1 MIPIVSIVGESD
13 SGKTFLVE
21 RVVSTL
27 TAKGYRIATIKHNA
41 HGFDIDHKGKDS
53 WRHKQAG
60 ASTVILSAPDQI
72 AVIKELKEEQSP
84 AEIQHLWIRDVD
96 LIVGEGFKRADIPKI
111 EVSLFKDTDE
121 LVCSND
127 EQLVAVVSNKSFSLG
142 VPVFRESEIDQL
154 VEWLEER
161 FINQYHEP
169 KVEIFLAG
177 RPVSLTPFL
186 QKLIRN
192 TWRGFLS
199 ALKGWD
205 PQGSV
210 EIKIS
215 AEAMERTQ
223 KDAPE

>member
-1 MIPIVSIVGESD
+1 MIPIVSIVGKSD

-21 RVVSTL
+21 QVVTRL

-41 HGFDIDHKGKDS
+41 HGFDIDRKGKDS

-72 AVIKELKEEQSP
+72 AVIKDLKEEQSLV
-84 AEIQHLWIRDVD
+84 EIQHLWIRDVD
-96 LIVGEGFKRADIPKI
+96 LILAEGYKRADSPKI
-111 EVSLFKDTDE
+111 EVSLFKDSGE
-121 LVCSND
+121 LVCSKD
-127 EQLVAVVSNKSFSLG
+127 EQLVAVVSNEEFSLD
-142 VPVFRESEIDQL
+142 VPIFRETEIDRL
-154 VEWLEER
+154 VEWLEKR
-161 FINQYHEP
+161 FINQYQEP

-177 RPVSLTPFL
+177 KPVSLTPFL

-205 PQGSV
+205 PQGPV

-215 AEAMERTQ
+215 PEAMERIQ
-223 KDAPE
+223 REESN